1 MGGRRFWGQWP
12 AIRCLVFLEL
22 IELVLLRR
30 HNYKSTIF
38 LGTSCQLFLGLFS
51 DYCIFF
57 SFSTEPQVTYLI
69 RKEFKM
75 TNLDL
80 DVDVLCGKTTI
91 QWELLWLPKVPFLG
105 WSAFSYYW
113 RTARP
118 FSCAPAHSS
127 PLIWLSLQ
135 LTALLIT
142 KRRPLGTSSTLTFNN
157 LCNQSKSNYSA

>member
-1 MGGRRFWGQWP
+1 MACNQVSCIFRANWTRF
-12 AIRCLVFLEL
+12 CCVD
-22 IELVLLRR
+22 
-30 HNYKSTIF
+30 TITNRKF
-38 LGTSCQLFLGLFS
+38 SWALPVSFFGGLFS